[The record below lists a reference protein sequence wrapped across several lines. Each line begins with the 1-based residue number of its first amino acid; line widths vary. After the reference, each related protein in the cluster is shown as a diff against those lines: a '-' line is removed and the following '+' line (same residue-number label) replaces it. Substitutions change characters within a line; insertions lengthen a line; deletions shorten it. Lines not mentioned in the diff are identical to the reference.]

1 MNYTL
6 MTIELLELGQ
16 CIDFFFAANKL
27 DNNCVQKS

>member
-16 CIDFFFAANKL
+16 CIEFFFALNKL
-27 DNNCVQKS
+27 NNNCG